1 MNSMTA
7 STPPPAPR
15 RALTRADYDRFQPL
29 VRRLAMRAARR
40 VPSHIKAQDLMG
52 YGWLGLVEAF
62 SRAEATMAD
71 EEFEAYASYRI
82 RGAMLDYLRSLDP
95 MARALR
101 SRSRHVSRAIAD
113 LTKSLGRQ
121 PEEEEI
127 AKALGMDLDAYRET
141 LSDIGKAGMARL
153 ELPWT
158 RSTWSPRRKR
168 GRRSEPSG
176 HGGAGRRRHRQAPRA
191 PSPAPGALLP
201 GRMHAARDRPRA
213 RGHRVARLAAPHRG
227 HSPPSGS
234 AAEGVRSWVTA
245 STSR

>member
-127 AKALGMDLDAYRET
+127 AKALGMELDAYRET

-153 ELPWT
+153 ELLDLDKVDLVSEAEAPDEEVSRQGMAGLVAGAIDKLPERLRQLLALYYQEECT
-158 RSTWSPRRKR
+158 LREIGLVLGVTESRVSQLHTEAIHRLRAALRR
-168 GRRSEPSG
+168 E
-176 HGGAGRRRHRQAPRA
+176 
-191 PSPAPGALLP
+191 
-201 GRMHAARDRPRA
+201 
-213 RGHRVARLAAPHRG
+213 
-227 HSPPSGS
+227 
-234 AAEGVRSWVTA
+234 
-245 STSR
+245 

>member
-7 STPPPAPR
+7 STPPAQR

-101 SRSRHVSRAIAD
+101 SRSRHVSRAIAE

-127 AKALGMDLDAYRET
+127 AKALGMELDAYRET

-153 ELPWT
+153 ELLDLDKVDLVSEAEAPDEEVSRQSMAGVVAGAIDKLPERLRQLLGLYYQEECT
-158 RSTWSPRRKR
+158 LREIGLVLGVTESRVSQLHTEAIHRLRAALRR
-168 GRRSEPSG
+168 E
-176 HGGAGRRRHRQAPRA
+176 
-191 PSPAPGALLP
+191 
-201 GRMHAARDRPRA
+201 
-213 RGHRVARLAAPHRG
+213 
-227 HSPPSGS
+227 
-234 AAEGVRSWVTA
+234 
-245 STSR
+245 